1 MWEYIVLVVAVYYI
15 YMRFLRKP
23 DLRKKFSNKSIVIVG
38 ASSGIGAELVN
49 QLCQFGPNLVLVA
62 RTKEKLEAIRQEAV
76 SKGAKKVSIFPADV
90 TDPEQCKQLVEFTER
105 EHGAIDILFLNAGIG
120 LSSTLFAIKD
130 PKVLENVFKVDFFGA
145 MYPAFYALPA
155 LRKSRGHIV
164 VTSSVYA
171 KVVGRGVSAYC
182 SAKHALH
189 GFFDCLRIEEAR
201 NAIKVTLVCP
211 GYVSTPIHDRSLDGE
226 GKEIGKHK
234 KSAILAWTEISLKG
248 CCSEILRATALNDK
262 QVSFPFVASLVVKL
276 REILGSDPFDRLV

>member
-1 MWEYIVLVVAVYYI
+1 MWEYILLVVAVYYI

-23 DLRKKFSNKSIVIVG
+23 DLKKKFSNKTVVIVG
-38 ASSGIGAELVN
+38 ASSGIGEELVS
-49 QLCQFGPNLVLVA
+49 QLCGFGPNLVLVA
-62 RTKEKLEAIRQEAV
+62 RSRERLEAVQKAALARGV
-76 SKGAKKVSIFPADV
+76 KKVAVFAADV
-90 TDPEQCKQLVEFTER
+90 TDAEQCRKMVEFVEK
-105 EHGAIDILFLNAGIG
+105 EFGSIDILFLNAGIG
-120 LSSTLFAIKD
+120 LSSTLYQIKD
-130 PKVLENVFKVDFFGA
+130 PSVLENVFKVDFFGA

-171 KVVGRGVSAYC
+171 KVAGRGVSAYC

-211 GYVSTPIHDRSLDGE
+211 GYVSTPIHDKSLDGE
-226 GKEIGKHK
+226 GKEVGKHK

-262 QVSFPFVASLVVKL
+262 QVSFPFVASVVVKL
-276 REILGSDPFDRLV
+276 REILGADPFDRLV